1 MRKRVWYDSID
12 NLERGIVN
20 LTISLVENIESLTLL
35 EVLMNILSKIKE
47 LSKGDFIRHNETY
60 GLAKA
65 EKIVAIAIR
74 FGHKYATSWLD
85 HSSFSRLLTLNDIYN
100 LHGWR

>member
-1 MRKRVWYDSID
+1 MRKRVWYNSID

-47 LSKGDFIRHNETY
+47 LSKGDMPPPGMGGMGGMPGF
-60 GLAKA
+60 GGQCPPA
-65 EKIVAIAIR
+65 E
-74 FGHKYATSWLD
+74 
-85 HSSFSRLLTLNDIYN
+85 
-100 LHGWR
+100 